1 MATVT
6 VHGEAAAD
14 VPPDRVRL
22 QVGVQAEAA
31 TAADALAGLTVRAAE
46 LDRLLTAAG
55 ELVRLRRPSTV
66 TVQPM
71 WSPSGEVSGQA
82 ARQTTVV
89 EAVPGDE
96 LGGLLGRLVAVPGAT
111 LEGTGWV
118 VDPDNPA
125 HGRLRAAAVA
135 DARARA
141 ADYADAAGLRL
152 GTVEWIAEPG
162 ADRPPEPHWGRGK
175 RSGTMAAEAAGGAAL
190 VLLPEPVVLVA
201 AVDVRYALLPGE
213 GG

>member
-6 VHGEAAAD
+6 VRGEAAAD

-22 QVGVQAEAA
+22 QVAVQAEAA
-31 TAADALAGLTVRAAE
+31 TAAEALAGLTAHAAE

-66 TVQPM
+66 TVQPA
-71 WSPSGEVSGQA
+71 WTPAGVITGQA

-89 EAVPGDE
+89 EVTPGDE
-96 LGGLLGRLVAVPGAT
+96 LGALLGRLTAVPGVT
-111 LEGTGWV
+111 LDGTGWV

-141 ADYADAAGLRL
+141 ADYARAAGMRL
-152 GTVEWIAEPG
+152 GAVEWIAEPG
-162 ADRPPEPHWGRGK
+162 AVRPPEPLWEGK
-175 RSGTMAAEAAGGAAL
+175 ARMMAADVGGGQAL
-190 VLLPEPVVLVA
+190 VLRPEPVSIVT
-201 AVDVRYALLPGE
+201 AVDVRYALLAGE
-213 GG
+213 PT

>member
-22 QVGVQAEAA
+22 LVAVQAEAA
-31 TAADALAGLTVRAAE
+31 TAAEALTGLTGRAAAME
-46 LDRLLTAAG
+46 EVLDAAG
-55 ELVRLRRPSTV
+55 ELVLLRRPSTV
-66 TVQPM
+66 TVQQT
-71 WSPSGEVSGQA
+71 WSRTGEVSGQA
-82 ARQTTVV
+82 ARQSTVV
-89 EAVPGDE
+89 EARPG
-96 LGGLLGRLVAVPGAT
+96 GRLGALLARLAEVPGAT

-125 HGRLRAAAVA
+125 HARLRAAAVA

-141 ADYADAAGLRL
+141 ADYARAAGLRL
-152 GTVEWIAEPG
+152 GAVEWIAEPG
-162 ADRPPEPHWGRGK
+162 AGRSPEPGRVVLQ
-175 RSGTMAAEAAGGAAL
+175 SAARAGDSVAERR
-190 VLLPEPVVLVA
+190 VLELRPEPVDVVA

-213 GG
+213 DG